1 MKELRIKD
9 EVTLKETVEK
19 VRDITNNLAKSV
31 GMNSDATLV
40 GIEYHFVCDGVLM
53 SQAHWAEG
61 FRRED
66 YEE

>member
-1 MKELRIKD
+1 MKELKIKD
-9 EVTLKETVEK
+9 EVTLKETVEN

-31 GMNSDATLV
+31 GMKANATLV
-40 GIEYHFVCDGVLM
+40 GIEFHFVCDNVLM